1 MPDEFEKKELEH
13 LANIESELEEIK
25 NRTPNARRAFL
36 NGILQGGGAI
46 VGGITAV
53 ALIGWALAA
62 SGVIPGLGHISQ
74 YLQNIVNQQR

>member
-25 NRTPNARRAFL
+25 NRTPNPRQAFFS
-36 NGILQGGGAI
+36 GVLQGGGAV
-46 VGGITAV
+46 VGGIIAV

-62 SGVIPGLGHISQ
+62 SGVIPGLSHISQ
-74 YLQNIVNQQR
+74 YLGSIVNQRR